1 MGRPGNAPICMFS
14 SASRL
19 VNAWHTFPTATV
31 RTAARTGLTGVRKED
46 LRKMVVYHLTV
57 SRSRLWTIAVEV
69 QVFSLAPMMEYTDR
83 HMRFL
88 LRLLTKR
95 TVLWTEMV
103 PSPTITHNSDDLGRF
118 LDYNEGVEHPVVL
131 QVCFGTSR

>member
-1 MGRPGNAPICMFS
+1 M
-14 SASRL
+14 
-19 VNAWHTFPTATV
+19 
-31 RTAARTGLTGVRKED
+31 
-46 LRKMVVYHLTV
+46 
-57 SRSRLWTIAVEV
+57 

-103 PSPTITHNSDDLGRF
+103 PSPTITHNPDDLARF

-131 QVCFGTSR
+131 QVCRCRVFANTQKR

>member
-1 MGRPGNAPICMFS
+1 M
-14 SASRL
+14 
-19 VNAWHTFPTATV
+19 
-31 RTAARTGLTGVRKED
+31 
-46 LRKMVVYHLTV
+46 
-57 SRSRLWTIAVEV
+57 
-69 QVFSLAPMMEYTDR
+69 FSLAPMMEYTDR

-103 PSPTITHNSDDLGRF
+103 PSPTITHNSDDLARF

-131 QVCFGTSR
+131 QVCCGVAQTAIPSVLHVLVLNRSV